1 MAALLE
7 AVRGLVSAIVGALPM
22 LLAFMAGR
30 SGAKAG
36 AAEAN
41 ADISAAQVDRAAEP
55 RKVPDA
61 LVERMRSGE
70 L

>member
-1 MAALLE
+1 MSALLE
-7 AVRGLVSAIVGALPM
+7 AVRGLVAAIAGALPM

-30 SGAKAG
+30 SGARAG
-36 AAEAN
+36 AAETN
-41 ADISAAQVDRAAEP
+41 AGIAAAQVDRAAEP